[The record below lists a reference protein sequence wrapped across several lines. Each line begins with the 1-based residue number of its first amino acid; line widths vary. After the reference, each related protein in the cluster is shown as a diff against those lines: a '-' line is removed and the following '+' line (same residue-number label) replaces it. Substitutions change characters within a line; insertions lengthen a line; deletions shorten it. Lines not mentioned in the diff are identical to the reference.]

1 MIARQKNVPVVF
13 QQHLEADE
21 DKIYTTDETE
31 DEALLVVTEYGD
43 IKFYDEE
50 VTSELSEL
58 FGEVESGNNEYEH
71 DEQEQHID
79 H

>member
-1 MIARQKNVPVVF
+1 
-13 QQHLEADE
+13 LEADE